1 MCRPCGPVGQVGEGV
16 CPKATSG
23 SRAARCDRLGA
34 EREGERPPC
43 WRATSHCG
51 VSRSWPPM
59 PNKMTVPRVG
69 VPPPCSGAL
78 VSFPHR
84 TREAGRVGPPVPG
97 RPAPPRVS
105 QGWGVVASS
114 SCLPH
119 PPNLPASFPWSQ
131 AASGFTAV
139 EVGRPECDS
148 VLTMSCVLEI
158 SPNKKLRK

>member
-43 WRATSHCG
+43 WRAISHCG

-59 PNKMTVPRVG
+59 PNKVTLPRVG

-84 TREAGRVGPPVPG
+84 TREAGRVGPPFPG
-97 RPAPPRVS
+97 
-105 QGWGVVASS
+105 G
-114 SCLPH
+114 LH
-119 PPNLPASFPWSQ
+119 PPECRRGGEWSPAAPVSPTPGIFLLLSPGARLPLGSQRLKWGDRNVILCGQCRVCLKFPLIKS
-131 AASGFTAV
+131 
-139 EVGRPECDS
+139 
-148 VLTMSCVLEI
+148 
-158 SPNKKLRK
+158 